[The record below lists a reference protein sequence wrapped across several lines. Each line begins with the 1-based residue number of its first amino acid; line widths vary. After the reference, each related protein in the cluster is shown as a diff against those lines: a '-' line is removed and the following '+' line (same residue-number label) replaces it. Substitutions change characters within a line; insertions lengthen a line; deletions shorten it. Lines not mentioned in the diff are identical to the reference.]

1 MSWPTSFGFPA
12 ETVTF
17 LREQYV
23 DSGAVRGPLC
33 DTACCCCVAT
43 VRVVAW
49 PVLPSEQHPVYC
61 DYCAAAARMTL
72 EALGIKYADELLP
85 VIDAQGPVR
94 SIVIGE

>member
-12 ETVTF
+12 EIVTS

-23 DSGAVRGPLC
+23 DGGAVRGPLC

-49 PVLPSEQHPVYC
+49 PVLPSESHPVYC

-72 EALGIKYADELLP
+72 EALGHKYADEPLP
-85 VIDAQGPVR
+85 AIGTDRPPR
-94 SIVIGE
+94 SIVVG